1 MKRISKEEL
10 AKRLAHAVGLE
21 DGKEGLG
28 ILIYGWFHYRGYG
41 KKYRKAVY
49 NRDWLYIT
57 EVMDLS
63 EYVGYDLTVFPS

>member
-28 ILIYGWFHYRGYG
+28 ILIYGWFHYRRYG
-41 KKYRKAVY
+41 RKTFKAYLWQVCG
-49 NRDWLYIT
+49 D
-57 EVMDLS
+57 
-63 EYVGYDLTVFPS
+63 EYDAQH